1 MQPESV
7 QAIIEIARSAFVTL
21 DADGRVQE
29 WNRRA
34 TELFGYSRAGGDRRP
49 SWPS

>member
-1 MQPESV
+1 M
-7 QAIIEIARSAFVTL
+7 TL
-21 DADGRVQE
+21 DADGRVRE

-34 TELFGYSRAGGDRRP
+34 TELFGYSREEALGP